1 MRVSFQYELSKHLPL
16 CEIFSQLTKK
26 HILSEQD
33 LIFYFSFAFAKNPVA
48 IRLTENRTIM
58 GGITFQL
65 SHSKYLY

>member
-1 MRVSFQYELSKHLPL
+1 MS
-16 CEIFSQLTKK
+16 LTWYQK

-58 GGITFQL
+58 GGIKFQL

>member
-1 MRVSFQYELSKHLPL
+1 MFTVNNNDTRTMS
-16 CEIFSQLTKK
+16 LTWYQK
-26 HILSEQD
+26 HILSELD

-58 GGITFQL
+58 GGIKFQL